1 MFKKWWFYVIIA
13 VVVILIAVPLI
24 TIINLNNSV
33 YDLSF
38 EYVKLD
44 DPLTEIAKKH
54 VYYEAETKT
63 LEVELNQDLINSML
77 KDQLATMD
85 LGLPEKFTIQEAA
98 FKTADQRLY
107 INAKYGSINLPI
119 SALIKITPDE
129 TGLNI
134 SAESFNLG
142 KKKAP
147 GLVVKRIPVDQL
159 KYSIKYADLGVP
171 QIFTVKEIKY
181 GTGNLKAFIQL
192 DIDAIKKLAKDYR
205 NEVETAI
212 NGIKAS
218 SSPAIATFIDR
229 ALAEGLLSD
238 ANVDKYVEQVMN
250 NEELVNSAILFALAP
265 DLDKYSKGLET
276 YQKAIMDWAAPVQ
289 TLKFGGTLEET
300 VDSILYNEELQDML
314 AWFIPAATLTE
325 YVDTADTYYTA
336 YKTAQGSLNALGA
349 ALSSGD
355 IEKAIKLLVADKELY
370 GALTVVLP
378 ADDVKYYLGSIS
390 QYYNLYADVTTKLTK
405 ALDSIPAKEIDKYV
419 NDAVEFVYKIDDGQ
433 QYLLDLISGIDT
445 SYVQSFIKYLDQDDG
460 IIKQQLTANPVLYN
474 NFMYYVDNL
483 DGLKQYL
490 LDSIKN
496 AEIGI
501 AKEAADIINDINDDL
516 QNVLKLLKAKKYEE
530 AGAAM
535 GKISF
540 DKADKF
546 IKELSSKIKEQT
558 SKVKGS

>member
-24 TIINLNNSV
+24 TITNLNNSV
-33 YDLSF
+33 YDLSY

-54 VYYEAETKT
+54 IYYEAETKT
-63 LEVELNQDLINSML
+63 LEVELNQDFINSML

-107 INAKYGSINLPI
+107 INAKYGSISLPI
-119 SALIKITPDE
+119 SAKINITPDE

-134 SAESFNLG
+134 SADSFNLG

-147 GLVVKRIPVDQL
+147 GFVVKRIPVDQL

-171 QIFTVKEIKY
+171 QLFTVKEIKY
-181 GTGNLKAFIQL
+181 GTGNLNAFIEL
-192 DIDAIKKLAKDYR
+192 DINAIKNLAKDYR
-205 NEVETAI
+205 NEIETAI

-238 ANVDKYVEQVMN
+238 ANVDKYVEQVLN

-276 YQKAIMDWAAPVQ
+276 YQKAIVDWAAPVQ
-289 TLKFGGTLEET
+289 TLKFDGTLEET
-300 VDSILYNEELQDML
+300 VDSILYNEDLQDML

-336 YKTAQGSLNALGA
+336 YKTAQGSMNALGA

-355 IEKAIKLLVADKELY
+355 IEKAVKLLVADKELY
-370 GALTVVLP
+370 GAVTMVLP
-378 ADDVKYYLGSIS
+378 TEDVDYYLGTIS
-390 QYYNLYADVTTKLTK
+390 QYYNLYADVTKKLTDV
-405 ALDSIPAKEIDKYV
+405 LDSIPAKDIDKYV

-445 SYVQSFIKYLDQDDG
+445 SYVQSFINYLDQDDG
-460 IIKQQLTANPVLYN
+460 IIKQQLTADPVLYDS
-474 NFMYYVDNL
+474 FMYYVDNL

-490 LDSIKN
+490 IDSIKS

-530 AGAAM
+530 AGNAM

-546 IKELSSKIKEQT
+546 IKEQSERIKEI
-558 SKVKGS
+558 KGS